1 MSVCRQP
8 QKKEGGHFQARVAS
22 TTQPPPVSPAQSRL
36 ATSEVW
42 TLISDVALRA
52 AQEKHLA
59 QLQSK
64 TRKQAARKA
73 RVGSEQLRTLLNP
86 AQ

>member
-52 AQEKHLA
+52 AQ
-59 QLQSK
+59 
-64 TRKQAARKA
+64 
-73 RVGSEQLRTLLNP
+73 
-86 AQ
+86 